1 MYCKKISVRN
11 FRNISEAE
19 VTFSEGVNILLGEN
33 AQGKTNLLEA
43 IFYPSVGRSFRGA
56 HTPEMIRFGESFAEI
71 DLNFRDA
78 KRDHEIKVRMFR
90 DKQRQ
95 IEKNGIKMEKL
106 SDIVGSFRAV
116 LFCPEHL
123 SMIKD
128 GPSQRRSYMD
138 MAISRMAPM
147 YIHSLQK
154 YNYLLHQRNALLKSA
169 YADRSTFDAT
179 IELWSEQLAQEAAFI
194 SEMRLKFIR
203 RVSGY
208 VAECFSE
215 MTGERERPTVVFDGS
230 SGQPEEEYLDREKT
244 KEKYYALLTS
254 FYDRE
259 ISAGATL
266 WGIHKD
272 DLDIRLNG
280 KSARIYGSQG
290 QQRSLALALKLAE
303 GEICREEFGDYPV
316 FLFDDV
322 LSELDG
328 TRREYLLHKIKDKQ
342 VILTSCEPSLL
353 SEISDVR
360 RIIVSDGVYM
370 ASAEK

>member
-78 KRDHEIKVRMFR
+78 KRDQEIKVRMFR

-95 IEKNGIKMEKL
+95 IEKNGMKMEKL

-154 YNYLLHQRNALLKSA
+154 YNYLLHQRNALLK
-169 YADRSTFDAT
+169 
-179 IELWSEQLAQEAAFI
+179 
-194 SEMRLKFIR
+194 
-203 RVSGY
+203 
-208 VAECFSE
+208 
-215 MTGERERPTVVFDGS
+215 
-230 SGQPEEEYLDREKT
+230 
-244 KEKYYALLTS
+244 
-254 FYDRE
+254 
-259 ISAGATL
+259 
-266 WGIHKD
+266 
-272 DLDIRLNG
+272 
-280 KSARIYGSQG
+280 
-290 QQRSLALALKLAE
+290 
-303 GEICREEFGDYPV
+303 
-316 FLFDDV
+316 
-322 LSELDG
+322 
-328 TRREYLLHKIKDKQ
+328 
-342 VILTSCEPSLL
+342 
-353 SEISDVR
+353 
-360 RIIVSDGVYM
+360 
-370 ASAEK
+370 